1 MTFGI
6 GIIKKLFFLMS
17 TQIVGMGMAFIAHLL
32 LIKFLSTSE
41 YGVFSF
47 IFSVSTILCLIGNF
61 GFQASSVRIIPQLS
75 AGSLPAFLLRS
86 SVFVFMFSTG
96 ISGLVFFVLYFFIS
110 KDDYAMSALWAGALI
125 VPFFALIK
133 LYSGVF
139 KGLKK
144 GGWAVSYENTFKE
157 TLFVGLILIGIGSAV
172 LSATSQNIL
181 FLLLS
186 IFIILS
192 LVAFCHLRKIVPRT
206 DVPPASS
213 LKLWLAISYPMMF
226 VIATQ
231 TLIHR
236 ADIITLGFFVDPS
249 EVGVYAAA
257 AKIAQAATFG
267 FIAMNIIFS
276 PMASEYFYQKKVKA
290 LKKLYVKTGFLQLGL
305 TILLGVVLYL
315 SSDLIFSFFD
325 TDYQNGLPILYLLI
339 GGYILNCMWGPVPF
353 LMIMTKYEHQA
364 MWMTFI
370 AAALNIILNI
380 IFIQKFGIIGAALAT
395 VITLNLRNI
404 ICLIYVVRHG
414 MFREEANGAA

>member
-1 MTFGI
+1 MTFGA
-6 GIIKKLFFLMS
+6 GLIKKLFFLMS
-17 TQIVGMGMAFIAHLL
+17 TQVVGMGMAFIAHLL
-32 LIKFLSTSE
+32 LIKLLSTSE

-75 AGSLPAFLLRS
+75 AGSLSAFLLRS
-86 SVFVFMFSTG
+86 SVFVFIFSTG
-96 ISGLVFFVLYFFIS
+96 ISGVVFFVLSLFIS
-110 KDDYAMSALWAGALI
+110 KDNYSISALWAGALI

-157 TLFVGLILIGIGSAV
+157 TLFVGLILFCISSAV

-186 IFIILS
+186 IFIVLS
-192 LVAFCHLRKIVPRT
+192 VTAFCHLKKIIPTANALPV
-206 DVPPASS
+206 SS
-213 LKLWLAISYPMMF
+213 LKLWLTISYPMMF

-276 PMASEYFYQKKVKA
+276 PMASEYFHQSKVKA
-290 LKKLYVKTGFLQLGL
+290 LKKLYVKTGLLQLGL
-305 TILLGVVLYL
+305 TILLGVSLYL

-339 GGYILNCMWGPVPF
+339 GGYILNCVWGPVPF

-364 MWMTFI
+364 MWLTFF
-370 AAALNIILNI
+370 AAALNIVLNI

-395 VITLNLRNI
+395 VITLNLRNVV
-404 ICLIYVVRHG
+404 CLIYVIKRGV
-414 MFREEANGAA
+414 FREKDHG